1 MPIYEYTCNACSEFF
16 ARLQRNPDE
25 KDTACPGCGSQDVR
39 KLVSQFS
46 CSSSADSGSLS
57 GGSSSGFSGGG

>member
-1 MPIYEYTCNACSEFF
+1 MPIYEYACNACNEIF
-16 ARLQRNPDE
+16 ALLQWTQDE
-25 KDTACPGCGSQDVR
+25 KDTTCPRCGSQNIK

-46 CSSSADSGSLS
+46 CSSPADSGFSS

>member
-1 MPIYEYTCNACSEFF
+1 MPIYEYACNACNEIF
-16 ARLQRNPDE
+16 ALLQWTQDE
-25 KDTACPGCGSQDVR
+25 KDTACPRCGSQNIK

-46 CSSSADSGSLS
+46 CSSPAASGFSS